1 MKVGVIRW
9 TENITC
15 TKVKVQTR
23 VHPCSK
29 NAKKC
34 KRNFGKLPSPKCIT
48 VQLVKVIIMSRSNQ
62 EMYTFGM
69 EDKSFLITSE

>member
-1 MKVGVIRW
+1 ML
-9 TENITC
+9 TFT
-15 TKVKVQTR
+15 TVKVQTR

-48 VQLVKVIIMSRSNQ
+48 VQLVKVIIMSRSNH
-62 EMYTFGM
+62 EMYPFGM
-69 EDKSFLITSE
+69 ADKSFLVPSD